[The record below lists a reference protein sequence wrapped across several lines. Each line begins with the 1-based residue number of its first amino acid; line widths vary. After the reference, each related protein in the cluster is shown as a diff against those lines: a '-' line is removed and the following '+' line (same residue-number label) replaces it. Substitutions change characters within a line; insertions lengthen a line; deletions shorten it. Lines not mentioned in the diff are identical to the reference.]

1 MRQSYDFERF
11 DPPVLNE
18 KMLRREL
25 ERREQRRQT
34 ILLAAAGAL
43 LEALFV
49 LLGLLCW
56 DAAPVLSAGCV
67 CFAVVSAAGSGA
79 ITIVYTQKGGVRCV
93 AVR

>member
-25 ERREQRRQT
+25 ERRERRRQT

-67 CFAVVSAAGSGA
+67 CFAILSTAGGAAIA
-79 ITIVYTQKGGVRCV
+79 IVYAQKGGENCDCFS
-93 AVR
+93 